1 MLSDTKFEAFYFGP
15 VSRMIHMPYI
25 ARSTSVSPFY
35 DEDEHSTSKLS
46 TCKS

>member
-1 MLSDTKFEAFYFGP
+1 MLSDTKIVAFYFGP
-15 VSRMIHMPYI
+15 VSRMIHMPHN

-35 DEDEHSTSKLS
+35 DKDEHSTSKLS